1 MSAYDLVNNVK
12 VVFATDEGAVVDT
25 LGFESLTVA
34 AASDTISLME
44 RDSADDTFTAV
55 ADEDLIK
62 PAKTAASGAAVK
74 VGYRG
79 HKQFVKIA
87 KGAVAILGNPRHK
100 AVAILGNANHKA
112 VA

>member
-12 VVFATDEGAVVDT
+12 VVFATADDGAVVDT

-34 AASDTISLME
+34 AASGTISLTE
-44 RDSADDTFTAV
+44 CDTAAGTFTAV

-62 PAKTAASGAAVK
+62 PEKTAASGAAVK

-87 KGAVAILGNPRHK
+87 KGAVAILGNARHK
-100 AVAILGNANHKA
+100 AVA
-112 VA
+112 

>member
-12 VVFATDEGAVVDT
+12 VVFATADDGAVVDT

-34 AASDTISLME
+34 ASSGTISLTE
-44 RDSADDTFTAV
+44 CDTATGTFTAV

-62 PAKTAASGAAVK
+62 PKTAATGAAVK

-87 KGAVAILGNPRHK
+87 KGAVAILGNARHK
-100 AVAILGNANHKA
+100 AVA
-112 VA
+112 